1 MPFVLF
7 RTLCSIGAERA
18 QPGRAGHGSG
28 RQELSNSRKAPPFTG
43 PGHGRTPGNRWAT
56 VAGGKARK
64 SQALGQG
71 RIGAAPVGGQQHSN
85 HCQLR
90 HAYRDCSTTNCE
102 GTTTYEGTSIERP
115 PRLADRQKSN
125 DGTHARHQSHRA
137 LTQEVALLPDVPLAS
152 QTSANPRRST
162 RSTVTLPLH

>member
-102 GTTTYEGTSIERP
+102 GTTTYEGT
-115 PRLADRQKSN
+115 RLRGRRAWLTGKSQTTAR
-125 DGTHARHQSHRA
+125 THATKATAPSRRRW
-137 LTQEVALLPDVPLAS
+137 LCS
-152 QTSANPRRST
+152 QMF
-162 RSTVTLPLH
+162 H